1 MDKSQDAYLRMGIV
15 HFMAFPELAG
25 GEGPWEETVKCIA
38 LDPFFS
44 AIEITHIANEQRRRT
59 VRDICQLA
67 HLDIGFGAHP
77 IILGQ
82 GLDLNSLDENQR
94 GHAVAK
100 MKELLDE
107 ACFMGADSFVVLSG
121 KDPGQDRRGPATQ
134 ALIASLGE
142 LCDYSQHQSGP
153 TVIAEAFDCD
163 VDKCCLLGPAAL
175 CRRVAEAVCREHNNF
190 GLMVDL
196 SHIPL
201 LRESPREALEPVKD
215 FLAAVHLGNAVLDQN
230 LPGYGDY
237 HPIFGTPGSANG
249 VPEMTIFLRTL
260 VEIGFLDGKR
270 RPMVSFEVKPMQG
283 QDSLLVIANAK
294 RVMQQ
299 AWARI

>member
-1 MDKSQDAYLRMGIV
+1 MDKSQDSYLRMGIV

-25 GEGPWEETVKCIA
+25 GQGPWEETVKHIA

-44 AIEITHIANEQRRRT
+44 AIEITHIADEQQRRR
-59 VRDICQLA
+59 VRDMCQLA

-82 GLDLNSLDENQR
+82 GLDLNSLEENHR
-94 GHAVAK
+94 VRAVAK

-107 ACFMGADSFVVLSG
+107 ACFMGAQSFVVLSG
-121 KDPGQDRRGPATQ
+121 KDPGPDRRGAAVQ
-134 ALIASLGE
+134 ALTASLSE
-142 LCDYSQHQSGP
+142 LCDYSKRQNGP
-153 TVIAEAFDCD
+153 TIIAEAFDCD

-175 CRRVAEAVCREHNNF
+175 CRQVAEVVCREHNNF

-201 LRESPREALEPVKD
+201 LRESPQEALEPVKE
-215 FLAAVHLGNAVLDQN
+215 FLAAAHLGNAVLEPD

-249 VPEMTIFLRTL
+249 IPEMAAFLHTL
-260 VEIGFLDGKR
+260 VEIGFLDGEK
-270 RPMVSFEVKPMQG
+270 RPMVSFEVKPMPG

-299 AWARI
+299 AWAQA

>member
-1 MDKSQDAYLRMGIV
+1 MDKSQDSYLRMGIV

-25 GEGPWEETVKCIA
+25 GQGPWEETVKHIA

-44 AIEITHIANEQRRRT
+44 AIEITHIADEQQRRR
-59 VRDICQLA
+59 VRDMCQLA

-82 GLDLNSLDENQR
+82 GLDLNSLDESQR
-94 GHAVAK
+94 GQAVVK

-107 ACFMGADSFVVLSG
+107 ACFMGAQSFVVLSG
-121 KDPGQDRRGPATQ
+121 KDPGQDRREAAIQ
-134 ALIASLGE
+134 ALISSLNE
-142 LCDYSQHQSGP
+142 LCDYSRSQGGP

-175 CRRVAEAVCREHNNF
+175 CRQVAEAVRREHDNF

-201 LRESPREALEPVKD
+201 LRRIPQT
-215 FLAAVHLGNAVLDQN
+215 G
-230 LPGYGDY
+230 PGTGQ
-237 HPIFGTPGSANG
+237 G
-249 VPEMTIFLRTL
+249 VPGCRSS
-260 VEIGFLDGKR
+260 GKR
-270 RPMVSFEVKPMQG
+270 SAG
-283 QDSLLVIANAK
+283 SNLALLRGLSSNL
-294 RVMQQ
+294 RNPRQRQ
-299 AWARI
+299 

>member
-1 MDKSQDAYLRMGIV
+1 MDKSHDAYLKMGIV

-25 GEGPWEETVKCIA
+25 GQGPWEETVKHIA

-44 AIEITHIANEQRRRT
+44 AIEITHIAEEQQRRR
-59 VRDICQLA
+59 VREMCQQAYLGV
-67 HLDIGFGAHP
+67 GFGAHP

-82 GLDLNSLDENQR
+82 GLDLNSLDENHR
-94 GHAVAK
+94 GHAVTR

-107 ACFMGADSFVVLSG
+107 ACFMGARSFVVLSG
-121 KDPGQDRRGPATQ
+121 KDPGQDRRGAAIQ
-134 ALIASLGE
+134 AMIASLSE
-142 LCDYSQHQSGP
+142 LCDYSQRHSGP
-153 TVIAEAFDCD
+153 TVVAEAFDCD

-175 CRRVAEAVCREHNNF
+175 CRQVAEAVSREHDNF

-201 LRESPREALEPVKD
+201 LRESPHEALEPVKD
-215 FLAAVHLGNAVLDQN
+215 FLAAAHLGNAVLDQN
-230 LPGYGDY
+230 LPGYGDC
-237 HPIFGTPGSANG
+237 HPPFGTAGSANG
-249 VPEMTIFLRTL
+249 VPEMASFLRTL

-283 QDSLLVIANAK
+283 QDSLLAIANAK

-299 AWARI
+299 AWAQV

>member
-1 MDKSQDAYLRMGIV
+1 MDKNLDSYLRMGIV

-25 GEGPWEETVKCIA
+25 GQGPWEETVKHIA
-38 LDPFFS
+38 LDRFFS
-44 AIEITHIANEQRRRT
+44 AIEITHIADEEQRRR

-82 GLDLNSLDENQR
+82 GLDLNSLEEDQR
-94 GHAVAK
+94 IQAVAK

-107 ACFMGADSFVVLSG
+107 ACFMGAHSFVVLSG
-121 KDPGQDRRGPATQ
+121 KDPGQEKRAAAIH
-134 ALIASLGE
+134 ALTTSLTE
-142 LCDYSQHQSGP
+142 LCDYSQHQGGP
-153 TVIAEAFDCD
+153 TVILEAFDCD

-175 CRRVAEAVCREHNNF
+175 CRQVAEAVCREYDNF

-201 LRESPREALEPVKD
+201 LRESPQESLEPVKD
-215 FLAAVHLGNAVLDQN
+215 FLVAAHLGNAVLDRS
-230 LPGYGDY
+230 LPGYGDC
-237 HPIFGTPGSANG
+237 HPIFGTPGSAND
-249 VPEMTIFLRTL
+249 VPEMTDFLRTL
-260 VEIGFLDGKR
+260 VKIGFLDGKR

-299 AWARI
+299 AWAQV

>member
-1 MDKSQDAYLRMGIV
+1 MDKSQNVYLKMGIV

-25 GEGPWEETVKCIA
+25 GQGPWEETVKHIA

-44 AIEITHIANEQRRRT
+44 AIEITHIQSEQQRRR
-59 VRDICQLA
+59 VRDMCQLA
-67 HLDIGFGAHP
+67 HHDIGFGAHP

-82 GLDLNSLDENQR
+82 GLDLNSLEANRRFQ
-94 GHAVAK
+94 AVAK

-107 ACFMGADSFVVLSG
+107 ACFMGAKSFVVLSG
-121 KDPGQDRRGPATQ
+121 QDPGGKERRDAIQ
-134 ALIASLGE
+134 ALTDSLSE
-142 LCDYSQHQSGP
+142 LCDYSRCQDGP
-153 TVIAEAFDCD
+153 TIVAEAFDCD

-175 CRRVAEAVCREHNNF
+175 CRQVAEAVCREHNNF

-201 LRESPREALEPVKD
+201 LRESPHEALEPVKE
-215 FLAAVHLGNAVLDQN
+215 FLVAAHLGNAVLDQS
-230 LPGYGDY
+230 LPGYGDC

-249 VPEMTIFLRTL
+249 VPEMAEFLRTL
-260 VEIGFLDGKR
+260 VEIGFLDGNK

-294 RVMQQ
+294 RIMQE
-299 AWARI
+299 AWALV